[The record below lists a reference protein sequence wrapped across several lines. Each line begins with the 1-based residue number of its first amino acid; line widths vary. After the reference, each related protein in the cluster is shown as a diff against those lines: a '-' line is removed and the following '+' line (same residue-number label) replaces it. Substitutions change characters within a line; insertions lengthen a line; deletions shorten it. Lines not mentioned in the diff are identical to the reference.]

1 MPSTHAAMGAL
12 LLDPHIVAQLERL
25 LGASTMQTLRE
36 TQAAFSTAFPDAGAT
51 AFQALACLLVIL
63 KVRNGLD

>member
-1 MPSTHAAMGAL
+1 MGAL

-25 LGASTMQTLRE
+25 LGASTVRTLRD
-36 TQAAFSTAFPDAGAT
+36 TQTAFTSAFPDAAAT

-63 KVRNGLD
+63 KVRNGLDQT

>member
-1 MPSTHAAMGAL
+1 MGVM

-25 LGASTMQTLRE
+25 LGGSTVQTLRD
-36 TQAAFSTAFPDAGAT
+36 TQTAFASAFPDAGAT

-63 KVRNGLD
+63 KVPTGP

>member
-1 MPSTHAAMGAL
+1 MGAL

-25 LGASTMQTLRE
+25 LGASPMCTLRE
-36 TQAAFSTAFPDAGAT
+36 THTAFTAAFPDAGAT